1 MDPPRSGVA
10 PSVTLPDTD
19 PSSDARAALPD
30 APRPV
35 LVAGAT
41 GYIGR
46 RLVSELV
53 ASGRTVRAVVRNPA
67 KLAGEDWA
75 DDVEIV
81 AGDVLDPP
89 SLRAAFEGVGGAYY
103 LVHSIGGE
111 GDWEARDRRAAANFR
126 DAAAA
131 AGASQIIYLG
141 GLGDDANASLSPH
154 LRSRHEVG
162 QILASGPVPTTELR
176 AAVVIGA
183 GSASFEMLRH
193 LVEVLPVMV
202 TPKWVTT
209 RCQPIAVRDVL
220 AYLLGVL
227 DEPAAMGAVFEI
239 GGPDVLTY
247 REMMDRFASVAG
259 LRRRV
264 IVTVPVLSPSLS
276 SRWIG
281 LVTPIP
287 ADLARPLVDSLVNE
301 VVVTRPD
308 IDHIVPRATL
318 PYDESVDVAL
328 RRVRDLEVA
337 TTWADA
343 ELRGRSPADPLPADP
358 EWTGGTMLT
367 DTQVVRTSAAPD
379 AVFRTVC
386 GIGGERGWY
395 AGDWLWTIR
404 GGLDR
409 LIGGVGLRRGRRHPD
424 DLRIGDPLDFWRV
437 EALEPDRLLRLRA
450 EMRLPGE
457 AWLEW
462 TIEPDGTG
470 SRITQR
476 ALFHPRGLAGRLYW
490 LAVAPFHRV
499 IFRPM
504 LERVCAQAA
513 LRARPG
519 PVRHAQ
525 RLGRNL
531 RLLALGLRTGGAWT
545 FWRARRVFAD
555 AGTRRQIDTRFE
567 LRTAEHV
574 AETLGHMKGAM
585 MKIGQMASYLDHGL
599 PEHVRAV
606 LAELRHSAPPMTP
619 ELAAEVVRSELGS
632 PPERLFAE
640 WDPTP
645 IASAS
650 IGQVHRAITRDG
662 QAVAVKV
669 QYPGV
674 AEAVAADLDNA
685 GFIFGALAQVF
696 PGLDHR
702 SIVAELRE
710 RLVEELDYE
719 AEARNQSA
727 FRAAYEGHPY
737 IHIPAVRHDLSTRR
751 VLTTEL
757 ATGAS
762 WDEVL
767 TWPQHEKDLVA
778 ETLYR
783 FAFGS
788 LYRLAAFNGDPHP
801 GNYLFRPGGHVTFL
815 DFGLVKYFTQQE
827 LDEFGEMIHHIVI
840 EPDAAKFRATVE
852 RLGLL
857 PVGLDVTDEE
867 VATYLG
873 HFYEFVTEDELYT
886 ITPEYGSET
895 VRRVFDTSGPFTA
908 LQKAANV
915 PPSFVIIQRIN
926 LGLYAMF
933 GDLRATGNWRRLANE
948 IWPFVNGPPS
958 TPMGVEID
966 EWRRRRPTDTRGA
979 MLSR

>member
-1 MDPPRSGVA
+1 MATPDAVPGAPRSE
-10 PSVTLPDTD
+10 PH
-19 PSSDARAALPD
+19 SSTER
-30 APRPV
+30 RPV

-53 ASGRTVRAVVRNPA
+53 AAGRTVRAVVRNPA
-67 KLAGEDWA
+67 KLTGEDWA

-81 AGDVLDPP
+81 AGDVLDPV

-111 GDWEARDRRAAANFR
+111 GDWEARDRLGATNFR

-141 GLGDDANASLSPH
+141 GLGDDAGSALSPH

-162 QILASGPVPTTELR
+162 RILASGSVPTTELR

-202 TPKWVTT
+202 TPKWVDT

-227 DEPAAMGAVFEI
+227 DEPAAMGAVLEI

-247 REMMDRFASVAG
+247 RQMMDRFAVVAG

-301 VVVTRPD
+301 VVVTRHD
-308 IDHIVPRATL
+308 IDRIVPRTTL
-318 PYDESVDVAL
+318 PYDDSVDVAL

-358 EWTGGTMLT
+358 DWTGGTMLT
-367 DTQVVRTSAAPD
+367 DTQVMHSPAAPD
-379 AVFRTVC
+379 ALFRAVC

-404 GGLDR
+404 GGIDR
-409 LIGGVGLRRGRRHPD
+409 LFGGVGLRRGRRHPD
-424 DLRIGDPLDFWRV
+424 DLRVGDPLDFWRV
-437 EALEPDRLLRLRA
+437 EALETDALVRLRA

-462 TIEPDGTG
+462 RIEPEGTG
-470 SRITQR
+470 SKVTQR

-504 LERVCAQAA
+504 LERLCAVASM
-513 LRARPG
+513 RSEPG
-519 PVRHAQ
+519 PVRHGR
-525 RLGRNL
+525 RLARNL
-531 RLLALGLRTGGAWT
+531 RLAALGLRTGSSWAV
-545 FWRARRVFAD
+545 WRARRAFVD
-555 AGTRRQIDTRFE
+555 AGARRELDTRFE
-567 LRTAEHV
+567 MRTAEQV
-574 AETLGHMKGAM
+574 AETLGQMKGAL

-599 PEHVRAV
+599 PEHVRTV
-606 LAELRHSAPPMTP
+606 LAELRHNAPPMSA
-619 ELAAEVVRSELGS
+619 ELAAEVVRSELGAA
-632 PPERLFAE
+632 PDRLFAE
-640 WDPTP
+640 WDPVP

-674 AEAVAADLDNA
+674 AEAVASDLDNA
-685 GFIFGALAQVF
+685 GFIFGALAQMF

-702 SIVAELRE
+702 SIVTELRE

-719 AEARNQSA
+719 TEARNQQA
-727 FRAAYEGHPY
+727 FRDAYEGHPF
-737 IHIPAVRHDLSTRR
+737 IHIPAVRHDLSTAR

-757 ATGAS
+757 ATGAT

-767 TWPQHEKDLVA
+767 TWPQAEKDLVA

-801 GNYLFRPGGHVTFL
+801 GNYLFRPGGHVSFL
-815 DFGLVKYFTQQE
+815 DFGLVKYFSHQE

-840 EPDAAKFRATVE
+840 DPDPSRFRATVE

-857 PVGLDVTDEE
+857 PAGLDVTDEE
-867 VATYLG
+867 VVEFLG
-873 HFYEFVTEDELYT
+873 HFYEFVSADELYT

-895 VRRVFDTSGPFTA
+895 VRRVFDTSGPFTT

-948 IWPFVNGPPS
+948 IWPFVDGPPS
-958 TPMGVEID
+958 TPMGLEI
-966 EWRRRRPTDTRGA
+966 ERWRVRRPADTRSA
-979 MLSR
+979 MLSP